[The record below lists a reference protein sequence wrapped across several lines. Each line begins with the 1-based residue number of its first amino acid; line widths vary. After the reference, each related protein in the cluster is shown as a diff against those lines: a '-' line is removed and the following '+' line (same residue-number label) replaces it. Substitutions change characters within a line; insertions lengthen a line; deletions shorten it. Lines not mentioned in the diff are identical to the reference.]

1 MGMGACR
8 SNRPRDDRQYRGLGW
23 PPRGLGHSDV
33 RGAAI
38 PHHGRMSSDLLAPV
52 EAEVPAAP
60 FDDVATERA
69 TGPLARNRDFRAF
82 VIAEGISSVG
92 DAVSFTA
99 LPLLVLAL
107 TGSGFAMGIVGA
119 LQSLPD
125 LVFGLVAGAIAD
137 RSNQKRMMVLSDLGR
152 AALTA
157 LIPLSVVLHGP
168 TMAVILIVA
177 APMST
182 LRSLFLAAYTAAVPA
197 IAGRAR
203 LAQANSY
210 FEVVYSTGF
219 IIGPAIA
226 GLLATAIGPGMTLAI
241 DAASFVFAAIGIALI
256 RRPLQAPGNRPETHL
271 VAEIR
276 EGVAFIV
283 RTPVLRSSILFW
295 SLTSVVSAGLVTA
308 LTVRITRDLALP
320 ASALGLVLA
329 TFGMGTVV
337 GALWASRI
345 RRGRAWPQILGGNL
359 VRGGALLV
367 EGLVAS
373 IEVMAALAFVTGI
386 ASSLILIAYL
396 TVRSAYAPD
405 ELLGRVGSTA
415 RTLSLGMQPVG
426 MLATGA
432 LIDLTSGSTTL
443 VAIGLLLTAASV
455 LFAPSR
461 GLRAASL
468 EGP

>member
-1 MGMGACR
+1 M
-8 SNRPRDDRQYRGLGW
+8 S
-23 PPRGLGHSDV
+23 V
-33 RGAAI
+33 AAT
-38 PHHGRMSSDLLAPV
+38 D
-52 EAEVPAAP
+52 EAS
-60 FDDVATERA
+60 
-69 TGPLARNRDFRAF
+69 GPLTRNRDFRAF
-82 VIAEGISSVG
+82 VLSEGISAIG

-119 LQSLPD
+119 LQTVPD
-125 LVFGLVAGAIAD
+125 LLFGLVAGAIAD
-137 RSNQKRMMVLSDLGR
+137 RSNQKRIMVLSDLGR

-182 LRSLFLAAYTAAVPA
+182 LRALFLAAYTAAVPA

-210 FEVVYSTGF
+210 FEVVYSVGF

-226 GLLATAIGPGMTLAI
+226 GLLATAIGPGLTLAI
-241 DAASFVFAAIGIALI
+241 DAVSFVFASIGVALI
-256 RRPLQAPGNRPETHL
+256 RRPLRAPGDRPESHL
-271 VAEIR
+271 FADIR
-276 EGVAFIV
+276 EGVEFIIHH
-283 RTPVLRSSILFW
+283 PVLRASILFW
-295 SLTSVVSAGLVTA
+295 SVTSIVSAGLVTA

-320 ASALGLVLA
+320 PSALGLVLA
-329 TFGMGTVV
+329 TFGMGTIV

-345 RRGRAWPQILGGNL
+345 RRGPAWPQILGGNL
-359 VRGGALLV
+359 ARGIALLV
-367 EGLVAS
+367 VALAAS
-373 IEVMAALAFVTGI
+373 IEVMAALAFVAGI
-386 ASSLILIAYL
+386 ASTLVLIAYL
-396 TVRSAYAPD
+396 TLRSAYSPD

-432 LIDLTSGSTTL
+432 LIDLTSGSTAL
-443 VAIGLLLTAASV
+443 LAIGALLMASS
-455 LFAPSR
+455 LAFAPSR

-468 EGP
+468 DGR

>member
-1 MGMGACR
+1 
-8 SNRPRDDRQYRGLGW
+8 
-23 PPRGLGHSDV
+23 
-33 RGAAI
+33 
-38 PHHGRMSSDLLAPV
+38 MSSDLVAPV
-52 EAEVPAAP
+52 EADAARAP
-60 FDDVATERA
+60 FNEAAATDA
-69 TGPLARNRDFRAF
+69 DAGPLARNRDFRAF

-119 LQSLPD
+119 LQALPD
-125 LVFGLVAGAIAD
+125 LVFGLFAGAIAD

-168 TMAVILIVA
+168 TMAVVLIVA

-219 IIGPAIA
+219 IVGPAIA
-226 GLLATAIGPGMTLAI
+226 GLLATAIGPGLTLGI
-241 DAASFVFAAIGIALI
+241 DAASFVVASMGIALI
-256 RRPLQAPGNRPETHL
+256 RRPLHAPGDRPESHL
-271 VAEIR
+271 VVDIR
-276 EGVAFIV
+276 EGIEFIV
-283 RTPVLRSSILFW
+283 RHPVLRSSILFW
-295 SLTSVVSAGLVTA
+295 SATSVVSAGLVTA

-345 RRGRAWPQILGGNL
+345 RHGRAWPQILGGNL
-359 VRGGALLV
+359 ARGVALV
-367 EGLVAS
+367 VVAFMAS
-373 IEVMAALAFVTGI
+373 IEVMAALAFAEGI
-386 ASSLILIAYL
+386 ASSLVLIAYI

-415 RTLSLGMQPVG
+415 RTLSLGLQPVG
-426 MLATGA
+426 MLVTGA
-432 LIDLTSGSTTL
+432 LIDLTSGSTAL
-443 VAIGLLLTAASV
+443 LAMGLLLTAASV

-461 GLRAASL
+461 GLRAAVL
-468 EGP
+468 DGG

>member
-1 MGMGACR
+1 MA
-8 SNRPRDDRQYRGLGW
+8 
-23 PPRGLGHSDV
+23 
-33 RGAAI
+33 
-38 PHHGRMSSDLLAPV
+38 RMRSDLAAPV
-52 EAEVPAAP
+52 DADAP
-60 FDDVATERA
+60 TAGLEDVAAGDST
-69 TGPLARNRDFRAF
+69 TLPLARNRDFRAF
-82 VIAEGISSVG
+82 VLAEGISSIG
-92 DAVSFTA
+92 DSVSFTA

-119 LQSLPD
+119 LQTLPD

-137 RSNQKRMMVLSDLGR
+137 RSDQKRMMIVTDLGR

-157 LIPLSVVLHGP
+157 LIPLSVLLNGP

-210 FEVVYSTGF
+210 FEVIYSTGF

-226 GLLATAIGPGMTLAI
+226 GLLATAIGPGPTLAI
-241 DAASFVFAAIGIALI
+241 DAASFVFAAIGIAFV
-256 RRPLQAPGNRPETHL
+256 RRPLRAPGDRPERHL
-271 VAEIR
+271 MAEIR
-276 EGVAFIV
+276 EGIDFIV
-283 RTPVLRSSILFW
+283 RNPVLRSSILFW
-295 SLTSVVSAGLVTA
+295 SVTSVVSAGLVTA

-320 ASALGLVLA
+320 PSALGLILA

-345 RRGRAWPQILGGNL
+345 RRGAAWPQILGGNL

-367 EGLVAS
+367 VALVGS
-373 IEVMAALAFVTGI
+373 IQVMAALAFVAGI
-386 ASSLILIAYL
+386 ASSLVLIAYL

-432 LIDLTSGSTTL
+432 LIDLTSGSIAL
-443 VAIGLLLTAASV
+443 VAIGLLLAAASV
-455 LFAPSR
+455 IFAPSR

-468 EGP
+468 EGR

>member
-1 MGMGACR
+1 
-8 SNRPRDDRQYRGLGW
+8 
-23 PPRGLGHSDV
+23 
-33 RGAAI
+33 
-38 PHHGRMSSDLLAPV
+38 MSSDLVAPLDA
-52 EAEVPAAP
+52 EAPGAT
-60 FDDVATERA
+60 FDDAA
-69 TGPLARNRDFRAF
+69 AADQALGPLTRNRDFRAF
-82 VIAEGISSVG
+82 VLAEGISSVG

-119 LQSLPD
+119 LQTLPD
-125 LVFGLVAGAIAD
+125 LVFGLVSGAIAD
-137 RSNQKRMMVLSDLGR
+137 RSNQKRIMVLSDLGR

-203 LAQANSY
+203 RAQANSY
-210 FEVVYSTGF
+210 FEGVYSIGF

-226 GLLATAIGPGMTLAI
+226 GLLATAIGPGLTLGI
-241 DAASFVFAAIGIALI
+241 DAASFVFASIGIALV
-256 RRPLQAPGNRPETHL
+256 RRPLRAPGDRPESHL
-271 VAEIR
+271 VADIR
-276 EGVAFIV
+276 EGIVFIV
-283 RTPVLRSSILFW
+283 RHPVLRATILFW
-295 SLTSVVSAGLVTA
+295 SATSIVSAGLVTA

-320 ASALGLVLA
+320 PSALGLVLA
-329 TFGMGTVV
+329 TFGMGTIV
-337 GALWASRI
+337 GAVWASRI
-345 RRGRAWPQILGGNL
+345 RHGPAWPQILGGNL
-359 VRGGALLV
+359 ARGAAILVVALA
-367 EGLVAS
+367 AS
-373 IEVMAALAFVTGI
+373 IEVMAALAFVAGI
-386 ASSLILIAYL
+386 ASTLVLIAYITL
-396 TVRSAYAPD
+396 RTAYSPD

-432 LIDLTSGSTTL
+432 LIDLTSGSTAL
-443 VAIGLLLTAASV
+443 LAIGALLTVASV
-455 LFAPSR
+455 IFAPSR

-468 EGP
+468 EGR